1 MPNCSSSK
9 SKTPQKFFFESSTF
23 DFFSQIDFRIKA
35 TINPPTK
42 TKSVPKIEAKVKNEN
57 GINTNG
63 LKPVATVQIRKP
75 EPNRLNQTDPLSGST
90 GTKLNSL
97 RANSPM
103 LQTDK
108 GTI

>member
-9 SKTPQKFFFESSTF
+9 SKKSTPFYLGIKK
-23 DFFSQIDFRIKA
+23 SQIDFRIKA

-42 TKSVPKIEAKVKNEN
+42 TKSVPKIEAKVKSEN
-57 GINTNG
+57 CINTNG

-75 EPNRLNQTDPLSGST
+75 EPNRLVDGSS

-108 GTI
+108 GTSYLV

>member
-1 MPNCSSSK
+1 
-9 SKTPQKFFFESSTF
+9 
-23 DFFSQIDFRIKA
+23 
-35 TINPPTK
+35 
-42 TKSVPKIEAKVKNEN
+42 VPKIEAKVKNEN

-90 GTKLNSL
+90 GIKLNSL